1 MNTGSTALP
10 ITAPSGRLD
19 PFLGARLANSMRGVA
34 ASAGSDHVLDLRAVP
49 ALDNDAIRAI
59 IKIVRALRGA
69 GRHLRVVVKDAAA
82 HTVLRSMALDRV
94 FRIYPTLESAIA
106 GDRPRQLLSA

>member
-1 MNTGSTALP
+1 MRTGSTAIP
-10 ITAPSGRLD
+10 ITAPNGRLD
-19 PFLGARLANSMRGVA
+19 QFLGARLAHSMRGA
-34 ASAGSDHVLDLRAVP
+34 ASRDGSDHVLDLRAVP

-69 GRHLRVVVKDAAA
+69 GRHLRVVVEDAAA
-82 HTVLRSMALDRV
+82 HAVLRSMALDRV
-94 FRIYPTLESAIA
+94 FRIYPTLESALT